1 MKKLS
6 LIGLA
11 SACLLLAACQSSSY
25 QIKGTAKEMRNGD
38 TLYLTTDLSTRIPI
52 DTIIVNDKSFEI
64 AGTTDTTRLSMI
76 YAAHHPEINVSFF
89 MTPGDIR
96 IILRNKGSRVEGPS
110 INNYW
115 QALNDSIESYG
126 IEMKDI
132 AQLVYG
138 DPQISIDL
146 KKKLIDKMS
155 AVDKKIKRKIK
166 EVADQHKDDELGRFI
181 NKNFQE

>member
-1 MKKLS
+1 MNKLS

-25 QIKGTAKEMRNGD
+25 QIKGTAKEMKNGD

-89 MTPGDIR
+89 LTPGDIR

-110 INNYW
+110 INNNW
-115 QALNDSIESYG
+115 QALNDTIEVYG
-126 IEMKDI
+126 KEMKDI
-132 AQLVYG
+132 AQQVYG
-138 DPQISIDL
+138 NPQIPIDQ
-146 KKKLIDKMS
+146 KKKLIKKMS
-155 AVDKKIKRKIK
+155 AIEKRLKEKIRKT
-166 EVADQHKDDELGRFI
+166 ADEHAEDELGKFI
-181 NKNFQE
+181 YANFLE